1 MVLGYFFTKNERY
14 GLMDYVLLIIFY
26 LREETK
32 MLKEFRDFIAKGN
45 VLDLAIGVVMA
56 TAFTAIVNSLVSDI
70 IMPFVG
76 LILGS
81 TDFTSIT
88 VQLGSAVLTVGNFI
102 QAVITF
108 LIIALVLFF
117 VMKAVAS
124 LKSQF
129 EKEED
134 GVEEDDEVALVDSQE
149 LLLTEIRDLLKEQN
163 NKKRV

>member
-1 MVLGYFFTKNERY
+1 
-14 GLMDYVLLIIFY
+14 
-26 LREETK
+26 

-108 LIIALVLFF
+108 LIISLVLFF

-129 EKEED
+129 EKD
-134 GVEEDDEVALVDSQE
+134 DVEEDEEVALVDSQE

-163 NKKRV
+163 NN

>member
-1 MVLGYFFTKNERY
+1 
-14 GLMDYVLLIIFY
+14 
-26 LREETK
+26 

-108 LIIALVLFF
+108 LIISLVLFF

-163 NKKRV
+163 NK

>member
-1 MVLGYFFTKNERY
+1 
-14 GLMDYVLLIIFY
+14 
-26 LREETK
+26 

-45 VLDLAIGVVMA
+45 VLDMAIGVVMA
-56 TAFTAIVNSLVSDI
+56 TAFTTIVNSLVNDI

-76 LILGS
+76 LFLGS
-81 TDFTSIT
+81 TDFSSIT

-134 GVEEDDEVALVDSQE
+134 GVEDDEVALVDSQE

-163 NKKRV
+163 NK

>member
-14 GLMDYVLLIIFY
+14 GLISYVLLIIFH

-45 VLDLAIGVVMA
+45 VLDMAIGVVMA
-56 TAFTAIVNSLVSDI
+56 TAFTTIVNSLVSDI

-76 LILGS
+76 LFLGS

-102 QAVITF
+102 QALITF

-129 EKEED
+129 EKD
-134 GVEEDDEVALVDSQE
+134 GVEEDEEVALVDSQE

-163 NKKRV
+163 NN

>member
-1 MVLGYFFTKNERY
+1 M
-14 GLMDYVLLIIFY
+14 I
-26 LREETK
+26 
-32 MLKEFRDFIAKGN
+32 KEFRDFIAKGN
-45 VLDLAIGVVMA
+45 VLDMAIGVVMA

-76 LILGS
+76 LFLGS

-88 VQLGSAVLTVGNFI
+88 VQLGSAVLTIGNFI

-117 VMKAVAS
+117 VMKAVAT

-129 EKEED
+129 DNEED
-134 GVEEDDEVALVDSQE
+134 SVEEDDEVALVDSQE

-163 NKKRV
+163 KK

>member
-1 MVLGYFFTKNERY
+1 
-14 GLMDYVLLIIFY
+14 
-26 LREETK
+26 

-108 LIIALVLFF
+108 LIIVLVLFF

-163 NKKRV
+163 NK

>member
-1 MVLGYFFTKNERY
+1 
-14 GLMDYVLLIIFY
+14 
-26 LREETK
+26 

-45 VLDLAIGVVMA
+45 VLDMAIGVVMA
-56 TAFTAIVNSLVSDI
+56 TAFTTIVNSLVNDI

-76 LILGS
+76 LFLGS

-129 EKEED
+129 EED
-134 GVEEDDEVALVDSQE
+134 GVEDDEVALVDSQE

-163 NKKRV
+163 NN

>member
-1 MVLGYFFTKNERY
+1 
-14 GLMDYVLLIIFY
+14 
-26 LREETK
+26 

-108 LIIALVLFF
+108 LIISVVLFF
-117 VMKAVAS
+117 IMKAVAS

-129 EKEED
+129 EKD
-134 GVEEDDEVALVDSQE
+134 GVEEDEEVALVDSQE

-163 NKKRV
+163 NN

>member
-1 MVLGYFFTKNERY
+1 
-14 GLMDYVLLIIFY
+14 
-26 LREETK
+26 

-45 VLDLAIGVVMA
+45 VLDMAIGVVMA
-56 TAFTAIVNSLVSDI
+56 TAFTTIVNSLVNDI
-70 IMPFVG
+70 IMPFFG
-76 LILGS
+76 LFLGS

-134 GVEEDDEVALVDSQE
+134 GVEDDEVALVDSQE

-163 NKKRV
+163 NN

>member
-1 MVLGYFFTKNERY
+1 MVLGYFFTKNEKY
-14 GLMDYVLLIIFY
+14 GLISYVLLIIFH

-108 LIIALVLFF
+108 LIISLVLFF

-129 EKEED
+129 EKD
-134 GVEEDDEVALVDSQE
+134 GVEEDEEVALVDSQE

-163 NKKRV
+163 NN

>member
-1 MVLGYFFTKNERY
+1 
-14 GLMDYVLLIIFY
+14 
-26 LREETK
+26 

-45 VLDLAIGVVMA
+45 VLDMAIGVVMA
-56 TAFTAIVNSLVSDI
+56 TAFTTIVNSLVNDI

-76 LILGS
+76 LFLGS

-88 VQLGSAVLTVGNFI
+88 VQLGSAVLTLGNFI

-134 GVEEDDEVALVDSQE
+134 GVEDDEVALVDSQE

-163 NKKRV
+163 NN

>member
-1 MVLGYFFTKNERY
+1 
-14 GLMDYVLLIIFY
+14 
-26 LREETK
+26 

-45 VLDLAIGVVMA
+45 VLDMAIGVVMA
-56 TAFTAIVNSLVSDI
+56 TAFTTIVNSLVNDI

-76 LILGS
+76 LFLGS

-124 LKSQF
+124 LKSRF
-129 EKEED
+129 EKEKSI
-134 GVEEDDEVALVDSQE
+134 EEDEEVALVDSQE

-163 NKKRV
+163 NK

>member
-1 MVLGYFFTKNERY
+1 
-14 GLMDYVLLIIFY
+14 
-26 LREETK
+26 

-45 VLDLAIGVVMA
+45 VLDMAIGVVMA
-56 TAFTAIVNSLVSDI
+56 TAFTTIVNSLVNDI

-76 LILGS
+76 LFLGS

-88 VQLGSAVLTVGNFI
+88 VQLGSAVLTLGNFI

-129 EKEED
+129 EKD

-163 NKKRV
+163 NN

>member
-1 MVLGYFFTKNERY
+1 MVLGYFFTKNKRY
-14 GLMDYVLLIIFY
+14 GLINYVLLIIFY
-26 LREETK
+26 LGEETK

-45 VLDLAIGVVMA
+45 VLDMAIGVVMA
-56 TAFTAIVNSLVSDI
+56 TAFTAIVNSLVNDI

-76 LILGS
+76 LFLGS

-129 EKEED
+129 EKKEGLEED
-134 GVEEDDEVALVDSQE
+134 EEVALVDSQE

-163 NKKRV
+163 NN

>member
-1 MVLGYFFTKNERY
+1 
-14 GLMDYVLLIIFY
+14 
-26 LREETK
+26 

-108 LIIALVLFF
+108 LIISLVLFF

-129 EKEED
+129 EKD
-134 GVEEDDEVALVDSQE
+134 GVEEDEEVALVDSQE
-149 LLLTEIRDLLKEQN
+149 LLLTEIRDLLKEQKN
-163 NKKRV
+163 N

>member
-1 MVLGYFFTKNERY
+1 
-14 GLMDYVLLIIFY
+14 
-26 LREETK
+26 

-45 VLDLAIGVVMA
+45 VLDMAIGVVMA
-56 TAFTAIVNSLVSDI
+56 TAFTTIVNSLVNDI

-76 LILGS
+76 LFLGS
-81 TDFTSIT
+81 TDFSSIT

-129 EKEED
+129 EKKED
-134 GVEEDDEVALVDSQE
+134 GVEDDEVALVDSQE

-163 NKKRV
+163 NN

>member
-1 MVLGYFFTKNERY
+1 
-14 GLMDYVLLIIFY
+14 
-26 LREETK
+26 

-45 VLDLAIGVVMA
+45 VLDMAIGVVMA
-56 TAFTAIVNSLVSDI
+56 TAFTTIVNSLVNDI

-76 LILGS
+76 LFLGS

-124 LKSQF
+124 LKSRF
-129 EKEED
+129 EKEKSI
-134 GVEEDDEVALVDSQE
+134 EEDEEVALVDSQE
-149 LLLTEIRDLLKEQN
+149 LLLTEIRDLLKEQS
-163 NKKRV
+163 NK

>member
-1 MVLGYFFTKNERY
+1 SLVFDMSMFFT
-14 GLMDYVLLIIFY
+14 V
-26 LREETK
+26 
-32 MLKEFRDFIAKGN
+32 
-45 VLDLAIGVVMA
+45 
-56 TAFTAIVNSLVSDI
+56 IVNSFVSYFI
-70 IMPFVG
+70 FPFVV
-76 LILGS
+76 LFLVS

-108 LIIALVLFF
+108 LIISVVLFF
-117 VMKAVAS
+117 IMKAVAS

-134 GVEEDDEVALVDSQE
+134 GVEDDEVALVDSQE

-163 NKKRV
+163 NN

>member
-1 MVLGYFFTKNERY
+1 
-14 GLMDYVLLIIFY
+14 
-26 LREETK
+26 

-45 VLDLAIGVVMA
+45 VLDMAIGVVMA
-56 TAFTAIVNSLVSDI
+56 TAFTTIVNSLVNDI

-76 LILGS
+76 LFLGS
-81 TDFTSIT
+81 TDFSSIT

-134 GVEEDDEVALVDSQE
+134 GVEDDEVALVDSQE

-163 NKKRV
+163 NN

>member
-14 GLMDYVLLIIFY
+14 GLISYVLLIIFH

-108 LIIALVLFF
+108 LIISLVLFF
-117 VMKAVAS
+117 VIKAVAS

-129 EKEED
+129 EKD
-134 GVEEDDEVALVDSQE
+134 GVEEDEEVALVDSQE

-163 NKKRV
+163 NN

>member
-1 MVLGYFFTKNERY
+1 MVLGYFFTKNDQY
-14 GLMDYVLLIIFY
+14 GLINYVLKIIFY
-26 LREETK
+26 IGEEIK

-45 VLDLAIGVVMA
+45 VLDMAIGVVMA
-56 TAFTAIVNSLVSDI
+56 TAFTAIVNSLVNDI

-76 LILGS
+76 LVMGS

-117 VMKAVAS
+117 VMKAVAT

-129 EKEED
+129 ENEED
-134 GVEEDDEVALVDSQE
+134 SIEEDDEVALVDSQE

-163 NKKRV
+163 KK

>member
-1 MVLGYFFTKNERY
+1 
-14 GLMDYVLLIIFY
+14 
-26 LREETK
+26 

-108 LIIALVLFF
+108 LIISVVLFF
-117 VMKAVAS
+117 IMKAVAS

-129 EKEED
+129 EKED
-134 GVEEDDEVALVDSQE
+134 GVEDDEVALVDSQE

-163 NKKRV
+163 NN

>member
-163 NKKRV
+163 NK

>member
-14 GLMDYVLLIIFY
+14 GLINYVLLIIFY
-26 LREETK
+26 LGEETK

-45 VLDLAIGVVMA
+45 VLDMAIGVVMA
-56 TAFTAIVNSLVSDI
+56 TAFTTIVNSLVNDI

-76 LILGS
+76 LFLGS

-88 VQLGSAVLTVGNFI
+88 VQLGSAVLTIGNFI

-129 EKEED
+129 QKEED
-134 GVEEDDEVALVDSQE
+134 SVEEDDEVALVDSQE

-163 NKKRV
+163 NN

>member
-1 MVLGYFFTKNERY
+1 
-14 GLMDYVLLIIFY
+14 
-26 LREETK
+26 

-45 VLDLAIGVVMA
+45 VLDMAIGVVMA
-56 TAFTAIVNSLVSDI
+56 TAFTTIVNSLVNDI

-76 LILGS
+76 LFLGS
-81 TDFTSIT
+81 TDFASIT

-134 GVEEDDEVALVDSQE
+134 GVEDDEVALVDSQE

-163 NKKRV
+163 NN

>member
-1 MVLGYFFTKNERY
+1 
-14 GLMDYVLLIIFY
+14 
-26 LREETK
+26 

-45 VLDLAIGVVMA
+45 VLDMAIGVVMA
-56 TAFTAIVNSLVSDI
+56 TAFTTIVNSLVNDI

-76 LILGS
+76 LFLGS

-88 VQLGSAVLTVGNFI
+88 VQLGSAVLTLGNFI

-129 EKEED
+129 EKEEA
-134 GVEEDDEVALVDSQE
+134 GVEDEEVALVDSQE

-163 NKKRV
+163 NK

>member
-1 MVLGYFFTKNERY
+1 MVLGYFFTKNEGY
-14 GLMDYVLLIIFY
+14 GLISYVLLIIFY
-26 LREETK
+26 LGEETK

-108 LIIALVLFF
+108 LIISLVLFF

-129 EKEED
+129 EKD
-134 GVEEDDEVALVDSQE
+134 DVEEDEEVALVDSQE

-163 NKKRV
+163 NN

>member
-1 MVLGYFFTKNERY
+1 
-14 GLMDYVLLIIFY
+14 
-26 LREETK
+26 
-32 MLKEFRDFIAKGN
+32 MLKEFRDFIAKGD

-108 LIIALVLFF
+108 LIISVVLFF

-129 EKEED
+129 EKD

-163 NKKRV
+163 NN